1 MNSGTVFQLDADD
14 AAAFIEKQLEASE
27 TAQALSRAL
36 QDEGL
41 TPNVQRS
48 QLYGI
53 YSRESRKSLSV
64 GILPF
69 VTEDL
74 SAHGAISVSEGGFAR
89 AVVVHVQSR
98 TDLTEFISL
107 DYYEGEL
114 HRQTFSKDE
123 LTAEGVEAVV
133 ERLDMLNSPQPLV
146 ELSGRQVSLVAHLA
160 FTTLHRDEFS
170 RQVYGADDLLAISKQ
185 APSVS
190 DAAMVMLMTTG
201 ASHTG
206 CSCSSSCYG
215 CSSCSCSWS

>member
-1 MNSGTVFQLDADD
+1 MNSGTVFQMDADD
-14 AAAFIEKQLEASE
+14 AVAFIEKQLEVSE
-27 TAQALSRAL
+27 AARALFQAL
-36 QDEGL
+36 QDDGL

-48 QLYGI
+48 QLFGI

-69 VTEDL
+69 ITEDL
-74 SAHGAISVSEGGFAR
+74 VAHGAISVSEGGFAR
-89 AVVVHVQSR
+89 AVIVNVEGR
-98 TDLTEFISL
+98 TNLTEFVSV

-114 HRQTFSKDE
+114 LRQTFSKDD
-123 LTAEGVEAVV
+123 LTAEGVEAVAQ
-133 ERLDMLNSPQPLV
+133 RLGILNSPHPLV
-146 ELSGRQVSLVAHLA
+146 ELSGRQVNLVAHLA

-190 DAAMVMLMTTG
+190 DAAMVMMMSTG
-201 ASHTG
+201 VSHTG